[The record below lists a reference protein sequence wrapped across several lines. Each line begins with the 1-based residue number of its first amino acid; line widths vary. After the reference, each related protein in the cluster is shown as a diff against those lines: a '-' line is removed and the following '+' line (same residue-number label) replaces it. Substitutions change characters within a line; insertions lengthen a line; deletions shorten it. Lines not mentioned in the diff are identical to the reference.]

1 MILKFIY
8 AGKEI
13 EFEVV
18 FSKRKT
24 MEISIAPS
32 REIKVRA
39 PLGIPKAVIR
49 ERVMEKAPWIVKKLY
64 QFRNVKNEP
73 LIREFI
79 NGEVVMY
86 LGVDY
91 QLQIDIK
98 SHINKAKVNLL
109 NDKIVVTINNENKEN
124 IRKTMEL
131 WYREKVK
138 EEIDKRIN
146 FYQKFFIMTPSE
158 VKVKEQK
165 KRWGSCTYKDALL
178 FNWRCVMAKSEV
190 LDYIVVHEMCHMV
203 HKNHSK
209 EYWKLVAFILP
220 DYRQREQWLK
230 NNGYKFFIIAP

>member
-13 EFEVV
+13 EFQVV

-32 REIKVRA
+32 GDIKVRA
-39 PLGIPKAVIR
+39 PLEIPKAVIR

-64 QFRNVKNEP
+64 QFKHIKNKP

-79 NGEVVMY
+79 NGEVFMY
-86 LGVDY
+86 LGMDY

-98 SHINKAKVNLL
+98 SHINKAKVNLF
-109 NDKIVVTINNENKEN
+109 NDKIIVTINNENKEN
-124 IRKTMEL
+124 TKKAMEL
-131 WYREKVK
+131 WYREKAK
-138 EEIDKRIN
+138 EEIDQRIN
-146 FYQKFFIMTPSE
+146 LYQKFFNIVPLE

-165 KRWGSCTYKDALL
+165 KRWGSCTYKNSLL

-203 HKNHSK
+203 HKNHSR
-209 EYWKLVAFILP
+209 EYWNAVASILP
-220 DYRQREQWLK
+220 DYKQRDQWLK
-230 NNGYKFFIIAP
+230 NNGIKMDL